1 MNDLLRRVLRIH
13 PKLVVELLAFNLVL
27 QAEID
32 PAAYNMHAE
41 NEAYALQGRSE
52 LLGDGDPIEAIVN
65 LD

>member
-27 QAEID
+27 QAGID
-32 PAAYNMHAE
+32 PVAYNMLAE
-41 NEAYALQGRSE
+41 NEAYAVQGRSGF
-52 LLGDGDPIEAIVN
+52 LGDRDPIEAIVN